1 VAEGMLVIG
10 TENAT
15 GGMADGVKEAETRG
29 TLTTRTEGALCRR
42 DASTTGPAVRA
53 RIAAGQG
60 RRPDAA
66 AEAVVVSG
74 RARPR
79 RTSLVA
85 GTRAAR
91 RPISAVVLRSA
102 HRRHAA
108 GRHHHAAGRHRH
120 AAGRHRH
127 AAGRHRHAAGRHR
140 HAAGRHRR
148 VTANG
153 SATRGPLPGGHIRDL
168 PQGRGVDALRE
179 GRAG

>member
-1 VAEGMLVIG
+1 MGQRTGGVVAEGMLVIG

-15 GGMADGVKEAETRG
+15 GGMADGVKEAETGG

-91 RPISAVVLRSA
+91 RPISAVVLRGA
-102 HRRHAA
+102 HR
-108 GRHHHAAGRHRH
+108 RH

>member
-108 GRHHHAAGRHRH
+108 GRHRH
-120 AAGRHRH
+120 AAGRRRH

>member
-1 VAEGMLVIG
+1 MGQRTGGVVAEGMLVIG

-108 GRHHHAAGRHRH
+108 GRH
-120 AAGRHRH
+120 
-127 AAGRHRHAAGRHR
+127 RHAAGRHR

>member
-1 VAEGMLVIG
+1 MGQRTGGVVAEGMLVIG

-79 RTSLVA
+79 RTSIVA

-102 HRRHAA
+102 HR
-108 GRHHHAAGRHRH
+108 
-120 AAGRHRH
+120 RH